1 LAADFGSRNPS
12 QEIHQLADAP
22 NTTNQETLSASV
34 SELCKRAR
42 AASRLAANL
51 RETEKNF
58 LLQQL
63 AEEMS
68 RPPTIERL
76 LQANDLDV
84 EAGRQKGLSGALLD
98 RLSLTPK
105 RIDGMVSGLREVISL
120 PDPVGIVRRM
130 WTRPNGLR
138 VGKRTIP
145 LGVIGIIYEARP
157 NVTVDAFSLC
167 FKAGNA
173 TVLKGGSEALNSNQ
187 ALVDV
192 ISGVLSGARLGAAC
206 QLLASTERRAVSL
219 LLQQDEWIDLI
230 IPRGGEGLIRFVTE
244 NSRIPVIRHYKGVC
258 HVYVDESADLEMA
271 LKIVHNAKTSRPAVC
286 NALETLLVHEGAAS
300 RFLPAF
306 HERMRAENVEVR
318 ADEEARRHLRDAL
331 PAGEDDFYAEFLDLI
346 LAVRVVKSLDE
357 AIEHIEKYGSSH
369 TEAIITQDY
378 SRAQEFLD
386 RVNSS
391 VVLVNASTR
400 FSDGGELGL
409 GAEIGISTSK
419 LHAYGPMGLESLV
432 TEKFIVY
439 GNGQVRT

>member
-1 LAADFGSRNPS
+1 MDVTKTENQTAEFSLAAF
-12 QEIHQLADAP
+12 
-22 NTTNQETLSASV
+22 V
-34 SELCKRAR
+34 SELCRRAR
-42 AASRLAANL
+42 ESSRLTADLSAAEKDSLL
-51 RETEKNF
+51 RQVADELSLDSTV
-58 LLQQL
+58 
-63 AEEMS
+63 
-68 RPPTIERL
+68 ERVL
-76 LQANDLDV
+76 HANSIDIQ
-84 EAGRQKGLSGALLD
+84 AGREKGLSGALLD

-105 RIDGMVSGLREVISL
+105 RIAGMVSGLRDVISL

-130 WTRPNGLR
+130 WTRPNGLK

-173 TVLKGGSEALNSNQ
+173 TILKGGSEALNSNQ

-192 ISGVLSGARLGAAC
+192 ISGVLNRAGLSAAC
-206 QLLASTERRAVSL
+206 QLLASPDRQAVSL
-219 LLQQDEWIDLI
+219 LLKQEEFVDLI
-230 IPRGGEGLIRFVTE
+230 IPRGGEGLIRFVSE
-244 NSRIPVIRHYKGVC
+244 NSRIPVIKHYKGVC

-271 LKIVHNAKTSRPAVC
+271 LNIVQNAKTSRPGVC
-286 NALETLLVHEGAAS
+286 NALETLLVHEGIAP

-306 HERMRAENVEVR
+306 FKKMSAEKVEIRAEEK
-318 ADEEARRHLRDAL
+318 ARRHMPASL
-331 PAGEDDFYAEFLDLI
+331 PASEDDFYAEFLDLI
-346 LAVRVVKSLDE
+346 LAVRVVENLE
-357 AIEHIEKYGSSH
+357 QAVAHIEKYGSSH
-369 TEAIITQDY
+369 TEAIVTQDY
-378 SRAQEFLD
+378 TRAQEFLD

-439 GNGQVRT
+439 GNGQVRI

>member
-1 LAADFGSRNPS
+1 LKNMSNR
-12 QEIHQLADAP
+12 
-22 NTTNQETLSASV
+22 TNQEAESTPASSV
-34 SELCKRAR
+34 IEMCRRAR
-42 AASRLAANL
+42 DASRLTANL
-51 RETEKNF
+51 SEPTKNS
-58 LLQQL
+58 LLQQVADEL
-63 AEEMS
+63 S
-68 RPPTIERL
+68 RDSTVERL
-76 LQANDLDV
+76 LEANRLDMD
-84 EAGRQKGLSGALLD
+84 AGRSKGLSGALLD

-105 RIDGMVSGLREVISL
+105 RIAGMVSGLREVISL

-130 WTRPNGLR
+130 WTRPNGLK

-157 NVTVDAFSLC
+157 NVTLDAFSLC

-173 TVLKGGSEALNSNQ
+173 TILKGGSESLNSNQ

-192 ISGVLSGARLGAAC
+192 ICGVLSGAGLRAAC
-206 QLLASTERRAVSL
+206 QLLASSDRQAVSVL
-219 LLQQDEWIDLI
+219 LKQDELIDVI

-244 NSRIPVIRHYKGVC
+244 NSRIPVIKHFKGVC

-271 LKIVHNAKTSRPAVC
+271 LNITHNAKTSRPAVC
-286 NALETLLVHEGAAS
+286 NALETLLVHQGAAS

-306 HERMRAENVEVR
+306 YERMRADKVEIR
-318 ADEEARRHLRDAL
+318 ADERARQHIPDAL
-331 PAGEDDFYAEFLDLI
+331 PASEDDFYAEFLDLI
-346 LAVRVVKSLDE
+346 LAVRVVASLDE

-369 TEAIITQDY
+369 TEAIVTQDY
-378 SRAQEFLD
+378 SRAQAFLD

-409 GAEIGISTSK
+409 GSEIGISTSK
-419 LHAYGPMGLESLV
+419 LHAYGPMGLDGLV

-439 GNGQVRT
+439 GNGQVRN